1 MNEFA
6 DDDVMVTSYGAKYCT
21 APAND
26 PVYEALLIQVAREAK
41 HQQKS
46 GRLLVV

>member
-1 MNEFA
+1 MSLLMMMSWLLAMEQSI
-6 DDDVMVTSYGAKYCT
+6 VQ
-21 APAND
+21 PAND

-41 HQQKS
+41 HQQKI